1 MKKIIITIIL
11 MVFILNFG
19 CEMRKF
25 RSVVTWKFERSY
37 PLVFENT
44 TDIGPV
50 VITRQTVLN
59 TVGLPDDA
67 RVTRV
72 AVEGITANVTEEP
85 TSAANS
91 IMLTGLLSLPNGSVL
106 PLYRNV
112 PLNFASLTVIN
123 QLIENNIKKFT
134 DEVEKILKN
143 EDDMR
148 RLEIDMQATA
158 DGTAR
163 INLAVNIHVGIEYEY
178 CREVPTLFGPEGE
191 ECDLD

>member
-1 MKKIIITIIL
+1 
-11 MVFILNFG
+11 MVFILNFS
-19 CEMRKF
+19 CEMQKF

-44 TDIGPV
+44 TDIEPM

-72 AVEGITANVTEEP
+72 AVEGITAYVTEEP

-91 IMLTGLLSLPNGSVL
+91 ILLTGVLTLPNGSLL

-112 PLNFASLTVIN
+112 PLNLASITIIN
-123 QLIENNIKKFT
+123 QLIKNNITTFT
-134 DEVEKILKN
+134 NEVEKILKN
-143 EDDMR
+143 ENDTR

-163 INLAVNIHVGIEYEY
+163 INLVVNIHVGIEYEY
-178 CREVPTLFGPEGE
+178 CREVPMLLGPEGK